1 MTSQHLGL
9 SLTWQFR
16 VSYHGSMRQK
26 LTTKFIET
34 RKPDPAKHVDYRDTV
49 VPGLVLRVNKS
60 GTKTF
65 SFHKRINGKMKR
77 LTIGQ
82 FGPFSLVDARELAR
96 QVLYEVETGKF
107 EQSTAIEV
115 ETKPTLGDVIP
126 EYIEKHA
133 KVHNRDHERKEAQLA
148 KFTTLH
154 EKRIDEIKR
163 ADVVK
168 ACDIIQE
175 SAPIGVNRALAN
187 LKHLMGWSVERGM
200 IDASPIAGMKLPAKE
215 TPRERVLSDDEL
227 CALWAACDAEGY
239 PFGDCMKLLILSG
252 QRRAEVSEMR
262 WSELD
267 LDKRLC
273 TLPSQRAKNGRQH
286 TIPLTDAMLDVLRR
300 VPKFIGSDF
309 VFTTTGT
316 TPISGFGRLKKRL
329 DKSLPKDA
337 EPWTP
342 HDLRRTM
349 STNMAQLGVPQPV
362 TEALLNHKTGV
373 VSGVAAIYNVYS
385 YADEKRDALEQWNSH
400 VEKLIKPALLS
411 EIPRIGL
418 A

>member
-1 MTSQHLGL
+1 MI
-9 SLTWQFR
+9 
-16 VSYHGSMRQK
+16 QK

-34 RKPDPAKHVDYRDTV
+34 RKPNPAKREDYRDTV

-60 GTKTF
+60 GSKTF

-82 FGPFSLVDARELAR
+82 FGPFSLNDARERAR

-107 EQSTAIEV
+107 EQNTGIEV
-115 ETKPTLGDVIP
+115 EAKPTLGDVIP
-126 EYIEKHA
+126 DYIEKYA
-133 KVHNRDHERKEAQLA
+133 KIHNRDFERKEAHLA

-154 EKRIDEIKR
+154 GKRLNEIKR

-168 ACDIIQE
+168 ACDTIQK
-175 SAPIGVNRALAN
+175 SAPIGVNRTLAN
-187 LKHLMGWSVERGM
+187 LKHLMSWSVERGI
-200 IDASPIAGMKLPAKE
+200 IDTSPIAGMKPPSKE
-215 TPRERVLSDDEL
+215 KPRERVLSDDEL
-227 CALWAACDAEGY
+227 CMLWEACDDEGY

-252 QRRAEVSEMR
+252 QRRAEVAEMR

-267 LDKRLC
+267 LENRLW
-273 TLPSQRAKNGRQH
+273 TLPSTRAKNGRQH
-286 TIPLTDAMLDVLRR
+286 TVPITNAMLDVLRK
-300 VPKFIGSDF
+300 VPKFLGSDF
-309 VFTTTGT
+309 VFTTKGT

-329 DKSLPKDA
+329 DQSLPEDA

-349 STNMAQLGVPQPV
+349 STNMAMLGVPQPV

-385 YADEKRDALEQWNSH
+385 YSDEKREALNVWSEQVLKIVGSQNDASKTENLQSSDRPSAFEHHTS
-400 VEKLIKPALLS
+400 LRTS
-411 EIPRIGL
+411 
-418 A
+418 

>member
-1 MTSQHLGL
+1 MT
-9 SLTWQFR
+9 
-16 VSYHGSMRQK
+16 QK

-34 RKPDPAKHVDYRDTV
+34 RKPEPDKRVDYRDKV

-82 FGPFSLVDARELAR
+82 FGPFSLSEARDRAR
-96 QVLYEVETGKF
+96 QIHYEVETGRF
-107 EQSTAIEV
+107 EQNTGIEF
-115 ETKPTLGDVIP
+115 EAKLTLGDVIP
-126 EYIEKHA
+126 DYIEKYA

-148 KFTTLH
+148 KFSTLH

-168 ACDIIQE
+168 ACDIIQK
-175 SAPIGVNRALAN
+175 SAPIGVNRALAH
-187 LKHLMGWSVERGM
+187 LKHLMSWSVERGI
-200 IDASPIAGMKLPAKE
+200 IDASPIAGMKPPSKE
-215 TPRERVLSDDEL
+215 KPRERVLSNDEL
-227 CALWAACDAEGY
+227 SVLWAACDDEGY
-239 PFGDCMKLLILSG
+239 PFGDCMKLLMLSG
-252 QRRAEVSEMR
+252 QRRAEVAEMR
-262 WSELD
+262 WSEID
-267 LDKRLC
+267 LENRLWS
-273 TLPSQRAKNGRQH
+273 LPSQRAKNGRQH
-286 TIPLTDAMLDVLRR
+286 TVPIADAMLDVLRR
-300 VPKFIGSDF
+300 VPRFLNSDF
-309 VFTTTGT
+309 VFTTKGT

-329 DKSLPKDA
+329 DKSFHVDA
-337 EPWTP
+337 APWTP

-385 YADEKRDALEQWNSH
+385 YADEKREALGAWSQH
-400 VEKLIKPALLS
+400 VMKLIRLKNDANKT
-411 EIPRIGL
+411 EITKASR
-418 A
+418 

>member
-1 MTSQHLGL
+1 MS
-9 SLTWQFR
+9 
-16 VSYHGSMRQK
+16 
-26 LTTKFIET
+26 
-34 RKPDPAKHVDYRDTV
+34 
-49 VPGLVLRVNKS
+49 
-60 GTKTF
+60 
-65 SFHKRINGKMKR
+65 
-77 LTIGQ
+77 
-82 FGPFSLVDARELAR
+82 
-96 QVLYEVETGKF
+96 
-107 EQSTAIEV
+107 
-115 ETKPTLGDVIP
+115 
-126 EYIEKHA
+126 
-133 KVHNRDHERKEAQLA
+133 
-148 KFTTLH
+148 
-154 EKRIDEIKR
+154 
-163 ADVVK
+163 
-168 ACDIIQE
+168 
-175 SAPIGVNRALAN
+175 
-187 LKHLMGWSVERGM
+187 WSVERGI
-200 IDASPIAGMKLPAKE
+200 IDASPIAGMKPRAKE
-215 TPRERVLSDDEL
+215 KPRERVLTDNEL
-227 CALWAACDAEGY
+227 GALWEVCGDEGY

-252 QRRAEVSEMR
+252 QRRAEVAEMR

-267 LDKRLC
+267 LENRLW

-286 TIPLTDAMLDVLRR
+286 AIPLTDAMLDVLRR

-349 STNMAQLGVPQPV
+349 STKMAQLGVPQPV

-385 YADEKRDALEQWNSH
+385 YGDEKRDALQQWNSH
-400 VEKLIKPALLS
+400 VGKLIKSALLP

>member
-1 MTSQHLGL
+1 MTH
-9 SLTWQFR
+9 
-16 VSYHGSMRQK
+16 K

-34 RKPDPAKHVDYRDTV
+34 RKPNPAKREDYRDTV

-82 FGPFSLVDARELAR
+82 FGPFSLSDARERAR

-107 EQSTAIEV
+107 ERNTGIEV
-115 ETKPTLGDVIP
+115 DTKPTLGDVIP
-126 EYIEKHA
+126 DYIEKYA

-154 EKRIDEIKR
+154 GKRIDEIKR

-168 ACDIIQE
+168 ACDIVQK
-175 SAPIGVNRALAN
+175 STPIGVNRALAH
-187 LKHLMGWSVERGM
+187 LKHLMSWSVERGM
-200 IDASPIAGMKLPAKE
+200 
-215 TPRERVLSDDEL
+215 LSDDEL
-227 CALWAACDAEGY
+227 GVLWEACDDEGY

-252 QRRAEVSEMR
+252 QRRAEVAEMR

-267 LDKRLC
+267 LENRLW

-286 TIPLTDAMLDVLRR
+286 TVPITDAMLDVLHR
-300 VPKFIGSDF
+300 VPKFLGSDF
-309 VFTTTGT
+309 VFTTKGT

-385 YADEKRDALEQWNSH
+385 YAEEKRDALEQWNSH
-400 VEKLIKPALLS
+400 VGKLIKPALLS